1 MFFTAG
7 AFLTILPALAAGL
20 PHPPSFITIPLG
32 QRPRVQHVSGF
43 ADIAAFQANIAR
55 TAVKV
60 ERNLAIYEKN
70 TGSSLA
76 GHHSLRKRTQG
87 SDPLID
93 YADNYW
99 YGNITV
105 GTPPVTFTVDFD
117 TGSSDLFLPGPGC
130 GELCGSF
137 TVYYPNASST
147 SKLLGQS
154 VGLIY
159 GDQSSIIGTT
169 YSDTVSIGGYTAKN
183 QTIIAAQQYSEAFEA
198 PTRASD
204 GLMGMAFGALGQ
216 STHSPLFQTLVAQGA
231 VPEPVF
237 AFKLAHSGSELRIG
251 GVNSALY
258 KGAFTY
264 TNVTEPAYWQ
274 ITVDGVSANGTQ
286 VLSNV
291 SAIVDSGTST
301 ISGDP
306 ASVEKLYAAV
316 GGVSIGNGMYAYP
329 CDSTPNLTFQIG
341 GKSIAIAPEWIN
353 GGFYTDGENGEAL
366 CLGQISGSD
375 STGTLWVL
383 GDVFMRNVYTVF
395 DVGNTRIGFADLA

>member
-1 MFFTAG
+1 MDT
-7 AFLTILPALAAGL
+7 
-20 PHPPSFITIPLG
+20 
-32 QRPRVQHVSGF
+32 
-43 ADIAAFQANIAR
+43 
-55 TAVKV
+55 
-60 ERNLAIYEKN
+60 
-70 TGSSLA
+70 
-76 GHHSLRKRTQG
+76 
-87 SDPLID
+87 
-93 YADNYW
+93 YW

-105 GTPPVTFTVDFD
+105 GTPPVTFTMDFD
-117 TGSSDLFLPGPGC
+117 TGSSDLFLPGPDC
-130 GELCGSF
+130 GELCSPF

-159 GDQSSIIGTT
+159 GDQSSVIGTT

-183 QTIIAAQQYSEAFEA
+183 QTIVAAQQYSAGFEA
-198 PTRASD
+198 PTRVSD
-204 GLMGMAFGALGQ
+204 GLMGMAFGSLGQ
-216 STHSPLFQTLVAQGA
+216 STHSPLFQTLVSQGA

-264 TNVTEPAYWQ
+264 TNVTEPAFWQ
-274 ITVDGVSANGTQ
+274 IAVDGVSANGTQ

-291 SAIVDSGTST
+291 SAVVDSGSTT
-301 ISGDP
+301 ISGDA
-306 ASVEKLYAAV
+306 ASVEKLYAAA
-316 GGVSIGNGMYAYP
+316 GGISIGNGTYAYP
-329 CDSTPNLTFQIG
+329 CDSPPNVTFQIG

-353 GGFYTDGENGEAL
+353 GGFLTDGDNGEAL
-366 CLGQISGSD
+366 CLGTISGSGP
-375 STGTLWVL
+375 SESFWIL